1 MAAQEFIEGSP
12 SVCQP
17 PPGFEFESP
26 NSPSVANVQTSTGM
40 VIPSGIV
47 EQDQQEDE
55 FITSKKEQ
63 LQEPTSTNST
73 NSTEITSESL
83 KQLAYE
89 SLRVRELLGVKV
101 IGDYDAAV
109 SRITKPLKKNKG
121 LKKGAVGKRQE

>member
-55 FITSKKEQ
+55 LITSKKEL
-63 LQEPTSTNST
+63 LQEPTST

-89 SLRVRELLGVKV
+89 SLQVGELLGVKV
-101 IGDYDAAV
+101 IGDYDAVV